1 MVSTYLKDGTFIP
14 FVVCTYDQVPQQT
27 GKPMTADRWTWFNV
41 NMTTL
46 MQRQP
51 LVRKLENYIYDQNIR
66 IPGGGTNYLK
76 SNQIKQ
82 SNKATLV
89 AKAVQSGRK
98 KAKNIDTSV

>member
-1 MVSTYLKDGTFIP
+1 MESQYYNDKTTPICCICGTDSDIASREETLKRQKFAVQNP
-14 FVVCTYDQVPQQT
+14 LPVCSHC
-27 GKPMTADRWTWFNV
+27 
-41 NMTTL
+41 
-46 MQRQP
+46 
-51 LVRKLENYIYDQNIR
+51 LELKIR

-82 SNKATLV
+82 SNRATLV